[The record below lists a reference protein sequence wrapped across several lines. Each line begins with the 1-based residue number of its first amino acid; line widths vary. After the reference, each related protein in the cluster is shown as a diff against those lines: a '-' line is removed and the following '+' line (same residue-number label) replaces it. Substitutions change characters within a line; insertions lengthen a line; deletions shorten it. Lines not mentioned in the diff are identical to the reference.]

1 MDAYFREAL
10 RVGQEQTQKHKA
22 PRPPKQ
28 PIVQDF
34 QFLPGRLFE
43 LLEQEIYHYRKS
55 VGYRV
60 PMNPDLG
67 KDCTMY
73 NFHNSTDI
81 L

>member
-10 RVGQEQTQKHKA
+10 RVGQETTQKHKA

-67 KDCTMY
+67 EYYLENIMFLIYHT
-73 NFHNSTDI
+73 
-81 L
+81 